1 MSSKASSISASKTS
15 VLKANRLKRTSLSRQ
30 LFGDLASIGD
40 CILIIASGLL
50 AHIVYFN
57 LFNTTGSWVLTLT
70 GTILGA
76 GLTVLI
82 MRNRGIYKL
91 TKLLAWSS
99 NIGQVLSTWAFA
111 FLGLIAIAFLVKS
124 SGTYSRGWAITWFFF
139 AATSLSIGHL
149 SYAWALRKLS
159 SAGHLRRN
167 IAIVGAGSVGKS
179 FIDHAS
185 ALDPHLHIVGVFDNR
200 AEHGRKDDLVL
211 PVKGDLDDLIQ
222 LAQNQ
227 RIDDIIIALPH
238 AAKARILSIAE
249 RLAVL
254 PINVKLSPDE
264 IGYSFLNNK
273 MEVLG
278 GVHTQI
284 IHTPPISNW
293 ARVAK
298 ALEDRILAVTFLA
311 LAWPL
316 FGVIALAIKL
326 DSRGPVFFKQQRHGF
341 NHEIIKIYKFRSMT
355 VQKEEG
361 SSVKQATKN
370 DDRVTKVG
378 FWLRRT
384 SLDELPQLIN
394 VALGE
399 MSLVGPR
406 PHALAHNEEYAVL
419 IKHYAQRHKVK
430 PGITGWAQINGYR
443 GEITDPRLMEK
454 RIQHDLFYI
463 EHWSIWLDLK
473 IIALTPFKGLV
484 HPNAY

>member
-1 MSSKASSISASKTS
+1 MLSKASSISVSTMS
-15 VLKANRLKRTSLSRQ
+15 TLKANRQKRSSLSRQ
-30 LFGDLASIGD
+30 LFGDLTSISDG
-40 CILIIASGLL
+40 ILILTSGIL
-50 AHIVYFN
+50 AHILYFP
-57 LFNTTGSWVLTLT
+57 LFSTTGNWTLTLT
-70 GTILGA
+70 GAALGA
-76 GLTVLI
+76 SLTVLV
-82 MRNRGIYKL
+82 MRYRGIHTL
-91 TKLLAWSS
+91 SSLLEWSR
-99 NIGQVLSTWAFA
+99 NFGKVLSTWALT

-124 SGTYSRGWAITWFFF
+124 AGTYSRGWAITWFFF
-139 AATSLSIGHL
+139 SAASLGMGHL
-149 SYAWALRKLS
+149 AYAWALRKLS

-167 IAIVGAGSVGKS
+167 IAVVGAGSIGKS

-185 ALDPHLHIVGVFDNR
+185 ARDPYLHVVGVFDTR
-200 AEHGRKDDLVL
+200 AENGRENDLVL
-211 PVKGDLDDLIQ
+211 PVNGDLEDLIQ

-227 RIDDIIIALPH
+227 RVDDIIIALPH
-238 AAKARILSIAE
+238 AAKTRILSIAE

-264 IGYSFLNNK
+264 IGYSFLNNT

-298 ALEDRILAVTFLA
+298 ALEDRILAVTFLV

-316 FGVIALAIKL
+316 FGFIALAIKL
-326 DSRGPVFFKQQRHGF
+326 NSPGPVFFKQQRHGF

-355 VQKEEG
+355 VQEDG
-361 SSVKQATKN
+361 ATVKQATKS
-370 DDRVTKVG
+370 DQRVTKIG

-406 PHALAHNEEYAVL
+406 PHALAHNEEYAEL

-443 GEITDPRLMEK
+443 GETTDPRLMEK

>member
-1 MSSKASSISASKTS
+1 MSSKVSSISVSKMS
-15 VLKANRLKRTSLSRQ
+15 LLKANRQKRSSLSRQ
-30 LFGDLASIGD
+30 LFGDLASISDG
-40 CILIIASGLL
+40 ILIVASGIL
-50 AHIVYFN
+50 AHVVYFS
-57 LFNTTGSWVLTLT
+57 LFLTAGNWVLTLT
-70 GTILGA
+70 GTVLGA
-76 GLTVLI
+76 ILTVFV

-91 TKLLAWSS
+91 SMLLDWSR
-99 NIGQVLSTWAFA
+99 NLGKVLSTWAVA

-124 SGTYSRGWAITWFFF
+124 SGTYSRGWAITWFFC
-139 AATSLSIGHL
+139 AATSLSISHL

-159 SAGHLRRN
+159 STGHLRRN
-167 IAIVGAGSVGKS
+167 IAIVGAGRVGKS

-185 ALDPHLHIVGVFDNR
+185 AHDPNLHIVGIFDTR
-200 AEHGRKDDLVL
+200 MEKERQDELML
-211 PVKGDLDDLIQ
+211 PVNGDIDDLIQ
-222 LAQNQ
+222 LAQEQ
-227 RIDDIIIALPH
+227 RVDDIIIALPH

-249 RLAVL
+249 HLAVL

-264 IGYSFLNNK
+264 IGYSFLDNRI
-273 MEVLG
+273 EVLG

-293 ARVAK
+293 SRVAK

-316 FGVIALAIKL
+316 FALIAIAIKW

-341 NHEIIKIYKFRSMT
+341 NHEIIKIFKFRSMT
-355 VQKEEG
+355 VQEDG
-361 SSVKQATKN
+361 DDIKQATKN
-370 DDRVTKVG
+370 DNRVTKVG

-406 PHALAHNEEYAVL
+406 PHALAHNEEYATL

-443 GEITDPRLMEK
+443 GETTEPGLMEK
-454 RIQHDLFYI
+454 RIQYDLFYI

>member
-1 MSSKASSISASKTS
+1 MN
-15 VLKANRLKRTSLSRQ
+15 VLKANRLKRASLSRQ
-30 LFGDLASIGD
+30 LFGDLASITDGL
-40 CILIIASGLL
+40 LIIASGAL
-50 AHIVYFN
+50 AHVVYFG
-57 LFNTTGSWVLTLT
+57 LFHTAGNWILTLT
-70 GTILGA
+70 GAILGA
-76 GLTVLI
+76 IITVLV
-82 MRNRGIYKL
+82 MRNRNTYKL
-91 TKLLAWSS
+91 SALLNWSH
-99 NIGQVLSTWAFA
+99 NLGQVLSTWAIA

-139 AATSLSIGHL
+139 AATTLCMGHL
-149 SYAWALRKLS
+149 FYAWTLRKLS
-159 SAGHLRRN
+159 TAGHLRRN
-167 IAIVGAGSVGKS
+167 IAIVGAGSIGKS

-185 ALDPHLHIVGVFDNR
+185 AFDPHLHIVGIFDNR
-200 AEHGRKDDLVL
+200 AKDERNEHLLL
-211 PVKGDLDDLIQ
+211 PVNGDLDDLIQ
-222 LAQNQ
+222 LAQTQ
-227 RIDDIIIALPH
+227 RVDDIIIALPH
-238 AAKARILSIAE
+238 AAKTRILSIAE

-264 IGYSFLNNK
+264 IGFSFSNNT

-278 GVHTQI
+278 GIPTQI

-316 FGVIALAIKL
+316 FGLIALAIKL
-326 DSRGPVFFKQQRHGF
+326 ESKGPVFFKQQRHGF
-341 NHEIIKIYKFRSMT
+341 NHDIIKIYKFRSMT
-355 VQKEEG
+355 VHEDGENI
-361 SSVKQATKN
+361 KQATKG
-370 DDRVTKVG
+370 DQRVTKVG

-406 PHALAHNEEYAVL
+406 PHALAHNEEYSAL

-443 GEITDPRLMEK
+443 GETTEPGLMEK
-454 RIQHDLFYI
+454 RVQHDLYYI

>member
-1 MSSKASSISASKTS
+1 MSSKASSISVSKMN
-15 VLKANRLKRTSLSRQ
+15 VLKANRLKRPSLSRQ

-40 CILIIASGLL
+40 VALIVASGIL
-50 AHIVYFN
+50 AHVVYFGVFHTSGN
-57 LFNTTGSWVLTLT
+57 WALTLT
-70 GTILGA
+70 GAILGA
-76 GLTVLI
+76 GITVLV

-91 TKLLAWSS
+91 TALLDWSR
-99 NIGQVLSTWAFA
+99 NLGQVLSTWALA

-139 AATSLSIGHL
+139 AATILCAAHL
-149 SYAWALRKLS
+149 FYAWALRKLS
-159 SAGHLRRN
+159 TAGHLRRH
-167 IAIVGAGSVGKS
+167 IAIVGAGSIGKA
-179 FIDHAS
+179 FIDHVS
-185 ALDPHLHIVGVFDNR
+185 ALDPHLHIIGVFDNR
-200 AEHGRKDDLVL
+200 TEEERDEHLVL
-211 PVKGDLDDLIQ
+211 PVNGNLDDLIQ

-227 RIDDIIIALPH
+227 RVDDIIIALPH
-238 AAKARILSIAE
+238 AAKTRILSIAE
-249 RLAVL
+249 QLAVL

-264 IGYSFLNNK
+264 IGFSFLNNK
-273 MEVLG
+273 MEILG
-278 GVHTQI
+278 GVHTQT

-298 ALEDRILAVTFLA
+298 ALEDRILAILFLA

-316 FGVIALAIKL
+316 FGLIAVAIKL
-326 DSRGPVFFKQQRHGF
+326 DTRGPVFFKQKRHGF
-341 NHEIIKIYKFRSMT
+341 NHDIIKIYKFRSMT
-355 VQKEEG
+355 VQEDG
-361 SSVKQATKN
+361 DSVKQATKN
-370 DDRVTKVG
+370 DQRVTKVG

-406 PHALAHNEEYAVL
+406 PHALAHNEEYTGL

-443 GEITDPRLMEK
+443 GETTEPGLMEK
-454 RIQHDLFYI
+454 RVQYDLYYI